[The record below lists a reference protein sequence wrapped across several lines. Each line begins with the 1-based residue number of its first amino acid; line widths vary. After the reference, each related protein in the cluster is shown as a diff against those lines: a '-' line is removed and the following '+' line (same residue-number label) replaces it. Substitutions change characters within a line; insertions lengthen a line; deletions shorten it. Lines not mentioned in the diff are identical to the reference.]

1 MVTRRDLLRR
11 AGGAFAV
18 GLAGC
23 SGPTRD
29 ADASPGTAAPGIDGR
44 SSATGASPTSNRSP
58 SAPSMAASVVRQT
71 ARDHPARVRV
81 TVRNPS
87 SESVVLRYG
96 ATLLLTDHSG
106 HDDRRDHGGHGTAAW
121 PEALVLDPVTHVGP
135 WDEPVR
141 TDDGC
146 WRFPAGGRTP
156 VQSVLRN
163 RELPPGE
170 SRSEEYDVFT
180 RGTDRP
186 CLPEGSYR
194 FEDAGG
200 VRLDEWRRAVFALTV
215 DVDPGGTLSAR
226 GELALDGH

>member
-11 AGGAFAV
+11 AGGVLAV
-18 GLAGC
+18 GLTGC

-29 ADASPGTAAPGIDGR
+29 ADASPDTAGPGTDGR
-44 SSATGASPTSNRSP
+44 SSAAKTAPTPGRSP
-58 SAPSMAASVVRQT
+58 SAPSMAASVVRQA
-71 ARDHPARVRV
+71 ARDEPARVRV

-87 SESVVLRYG
+87 SETVELRYG
-96 ATLLLTDHSG
+96 PTLLFTDHSD
-106 HDDRRDHGGHGTAAW
+106 HDDRQNHGTDAW
-121 PEALVLDPVTHVGP
+121 PEELVLDPVTHVGP

-146 WRFPAGGRTP
+146 WRFPADGRTP

-170 SRSEEYDVFT
+170 SRSEEYDVYT
-180 RGTDRP
+180 RGADRP

-194 FEDAGG
+194 FEDGGG
-200 VRLDEWRRAVFALTV
+200 VRLDDWRSAVFALTV
-215 DVDPGGTLSAR
+215 DVDPDGTLSAR
-226 GELALDGH
+226 GGLTLDGH